1 MLIYGRINIKTI
13 KAIASDT
20 TVNILVLCLS
30 PGKGGL
36 ELYARRST
44 KIIEELGHQCI
55 TVSNP
60 NSTVFKANN
69 EPDKKRIFSL
79 KTSFHLLP
87 LYAALKLARI
97 IDTNN
102 IDVIHI
108 HWSKDFNLAVFAKL
122 FSSRHVKLIYTRHM
136 AITRYKNDFY
146 HKFLYRH
153 VDRFIVITK
162 QLMKEAC
169 QFLPLPESKIKLL
182 HHGINKPNL
191 KAPNCDKFK
200 LTHTPGNYLHI
211 AIFSRI
217 EEGKGQHL
225 LVEAARALKDRNK
238 EIHVTVIGH
247 VMDQVYYQNLETS
260 IRKYNLNTQFHFHPF
275 IESASAYMSC
285 FDVIALTTHTET
297 FGLVLIE
304 AMQAGVAVIGSNA
317 GGVPEIIND
326 QLTGLLFEPG
336 DVESLTRTIEYYYDN
351 PDSRKKMATQGQK
364 FVAVNFSEQQHKNSL
379 NKILEDF

>member
-1 MLIYGRINIKTI
+1 M
-13 KAIASDT
+13 
-20 TVNILVLCLS
+20 LCLS

-44 KIIEELGHQCI
+44 EIIEELGHQCI
-55 TVSNP
+55 TVCNP
-60 NSTVFKANN
+60 DSTVFETSSKSA
-69 EPDKKRIFSL
+69 KKLTLSL

-87 LYAALKLARI
+87 LYAAFRLAQI
-97 IDTNN
+97 INANN
-102 IDVIHI
+102 IDIIHI

-122 FSSRHVKLIYTRHM
+122 FSSRNVKLIYTRHM

-146 HKFLYRH
+146 HKFLYSH
-153 VDRFIVITK
+153 VDRFIVISK
-162 QLMKEAC
+162 QLMKEASK
-169 QFLPLPESKIKLL
+169 FLPLKESRIKLL
-182 HHGINKPNL
+182 YHGVNKPDS
-191 KAPNCDKFK
+191 KVPDCDKFK
-200 LTHTPGNYLHI
+200 LTNTPGNYLHV

-225 LVEAARALKDRNK
+225 LVEAVHMLKARNK

-247 VMDQVYYQNLETS
+247 VMDQAYYQNLKTS
-260 IRKYNLNTQFHFHPF
+260 IHKYKLNAQFHFHPF
-275 IESASAYMSC
+275 IESASSYMPC
-285 FDVIALTTHTET
+285 FDVIALTTYAET

-304 AMQAGVAVIGSNA
+304 AMQSGVAVIGSNA

-336 DVESLTRTIEYYYDN
+336 DVESLTRKIEYYYDN
-351 PDSRKKMATQGQK
+351 PDSRKEIAAHGQK
-364 FVAVNFSEQQHKNSL
+364 FVAMNFSEQQHKNSL